1 MVKMGRGAL
10 AGLFLTL
17 LGLAILLFSAIP
29 ITSIEEVINTSF
41 RVPPGTRYG
50 PPDAGTIGYHTRI
63 FGKSVLKVEVL
74 IEGGGI
80 YLIASGYNAQHLTGL
95 YGEGLYSLTIDP
107 ADDLYT
113 FTFDNTNGSTESLV
127 KFTLKEVWTRP
138 MAFGSP
144 PLFILGLTG
153 LLLFPVGLV
162 TLAITSL
169 KAKTTP

>member
-1 MVKMGRGAL
+1 M
-10 AGLFLTL
+10 
-17 LGLAILLFSAIP
+17 
-29 ITSIEEVINTSF
+29 
-41 RVPPGTRYG
+41 
-50 PPDAGTIGYHTRI
+50 
-63 FGKSVLKVEVL
+63 
-74 IEGGGI
+74 
-80 YLIASGYNAQHLTGL
+80 IASGYNAQHLTGL

-113 FTFDNTNGSTESLV
+113 FTFDNTKGSTESLV

-162 TLAITSL
+162 ALGVTSL
-169 KAKTTP
+169 KARRTS